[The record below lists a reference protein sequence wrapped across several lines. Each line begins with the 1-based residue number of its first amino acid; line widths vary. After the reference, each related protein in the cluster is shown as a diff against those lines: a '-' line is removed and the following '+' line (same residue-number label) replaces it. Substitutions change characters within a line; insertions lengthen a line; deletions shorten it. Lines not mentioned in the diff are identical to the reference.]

1 MKITIA
7 KGSYHYGDFTL
18 AMDFAIDAGACVA
31 ILGPSGAGKS
41 TLLNIIAG
49 FETLTSGELMINNE
63 NMVGS
68 NPGDFPVS
76 MVFQDNNTFAHL
88 DAWSNVAL
96 GISPSLRLTEEQRNQ
111 VDQALT
117 RVGLSDLAK
126 RNPGNMSGGERQ
138 RIALARV
145 LVRNKPILLL
155 DEPFAALGPALRN
168 EMLDLVTGFHSEKHL
183 TTLMVTHAPSDARR
197 IASHIMF
204 VNNGKVRAP
213 VPATRFFHYNTDP
226 EITSYLGSEK

>member
-1 MKITIA
+1 MNITIA
-7 KGSYHYGDFTL
+7 NGSYHYGDFTL
-18 AMDFAIDAGACVA
+18 ALDFAIDAGACVA

-49 FETLTSGELMINNE
+49 FETLTTGELIIANE
-63 NMVGS
+63 NMTGK
-68 NPGDFPVS
+68 NPGKFPVS

-96 GISPSLRLTEEQRNQ
+96 GISPSLRLNEEQQ
-111 VDQALT
+111 GTVETALA
-117 RVGLSDLAK
+117 RVGLSDLAHRK
-126 RNPGNMSGGERQ
+126 PGAMSGGERQ

-168 EMLDLVTGFHSEKHL
+168 DMLDLVASLHREKRL
-183 TTLMVTHAPSDARR
+183 TTLMVTHAPADAKR

-204 VNNGKVRAP
+204 VNNGKVREP
-213 VPATRFFHYNTDP
+213 VPATRFFHYNNDP
-226 EITSYLGSEK
+226 EVTAYLGIEK

>member
-1 MKITIA
+1 VITIHN
-7 KGSYHYGDFTL
+7 GEYHYGDFSL
-18 AMDFAIDAGACVA
+18 AMSFTIEAGTCVA
-31 ILGPSGAGKS
+31 IIGPSGAGKS
-41 TLLNIIAG
+41 TLLNVISG
-49 FETLTSGELMINNE
+49 FEPLTSGQLTIANT
-63 NMVGS
+63 NMATT
-68 NPGDFPVS
+68 NPGHFPVS

-96 GISPSLRLTEEQRNQ
+96 GMSPSLRLTEEQRSQ

-117 RVGLSDLAK
+117 RVGLRDLANRK
-126 RNPGNMSGGERQ
+126 PGNMSGGERQ

-168 EMLDLVTGFHSEKHL
+168 EMLDLVASLHSEKHL

-197 IASHIMF
+197 IASHVIF
-204 VNNGKVRAP
+204 VNNGKVRPP
-213 VPATRFFHYNTDP
+213 VPTTRFFHYNTDP